1 MQDPAIARV
10 EEDLGSA
17 TFRAGERD
25 GRWRIVQRGFPV
37 MLIDVAATEPNG
49 AAAWYTFRFELDRYP
64 GKPPSSRIWSPA
76 LGGPLPTQMR
86 PQGCRR
92 VATCFQAWGS
102 DTVYR
107 PWERMA
113 ADHNNFRTVH
123 PHLAWNP
130 NRTLTFALE
139 DIHGILALNARAG
152 RVRSAA

>member
-10 EEDLGSA
+10 EEDLLSA
-17 TFRAGERD
+17 PFRAGERD
-25 GRWRIVQRGFPV
+25 GRWRIAQAGFPI

-49 AAAWYTFRFELDRYP
+49 AAAWYTFRVELDGYP
-64 GKPPSSRIWSPA
+64 GKAPSVRIWSPV

-86 PQGCRR
+86 PHGCRR
-92 VATCFQAWGS
+92 VVTCFQAWLS

-107 PWERMA
+107 PWERIA
-113 ADHNNFRTVH
+113 ADHNNFRAVH

-130 NRTLTFALE
+130 ARTLTFALE
-139 DIHGILALNARAG
+139 DIHGILNLNARAV